1 MAEYRL
7 AIDGAHGHGP
17 WEGGAISK
25 AIVMEEAKDELRKM
39 FAKSR
44 VPVLVVF
51 ANTKV
56 QAKIHGR
63 HAYAALFLA
72 IDRIV
77 VFNPLQFRAA
87 KVNGMQG
94 IPEALQTFASKTTK
108 VWLLFGKQQA
118 ARKDC
123 TLHAC
128 SWVEMLALNKV
139 LVKQIEEE
147 FKENSINFV

>member
-7 AIDGAHGHGP
+7 VIDGAFGHGP
-17 WEGGAISK
+17 WAGGTISK
-25 AIVMEEAKDELRKM
+25 AIVMDEAKTELRNM

-51 ANTKV
+51 ANMKA
-56 QAKIHGR
+56 QAKAHGR

-72 IDRIV
+72 VDRII

-87 KVNGMQG
+87 KANDMHG
-94 IPEALQTFASKTTK
+94 IPEALQTFAGKSTK

-128 SWVEMLALNKV
+128 SWVEMLAGSNTAVQQLT
-139 LVKQIEEE
+139 ED
-147 FKENSINFV
+147 FAENAVHF